1 MKKIL
6 LGVMVLIVLG
16 GVGYWY
22 FVLRQNVSAPSTF
35 SNVPQSLVAGCGNNI
50 CEEGEN
56 FNSCPVDCYNPS
68 SSGPELA
75 KLALTPSDFP
85 SPYQGTTPS
94 EKTSWV
100 QWAHDLVGESYVW
113 PPLQNQGALAI
124 YETITTL
131 MGPGDLSWDR
141 WGRLEQYIL
150 VFPTNKISKAFEDM
164 NVENLSKLGS
174 KDKISFQELPDPAVG
189 EKSKAFKMQ
198 SPDGSYSSYVIVFV
212 KNNFLEYFIFSGEKY
227 EYQVFPPL
235 ARKAAEKIR

>member
-1 MKKIL
+1 MKKIMLGIVML
-6 LGVMVLIVLG
+6 LILG
-16 GVGYWY
+16 GGAYWY
-22 FVLRQNVSAPSTF
+22 FVLRQNVSAPTTF
-35 SNVPQSLVAGCGNNI
+35 SNVQKQLASGCGNTI

-56 FNSCPVDCYNPS
+56 FNSCPVDCYNPT

-75 KLALTPSDFP
+75 KLALKPSDFP
-85 SPYQGTTPS
+85 PPHQGTTPS

-164 NVENLSKLGS
+164 NVENLSKLDV
-174 KDKISFQELPDPAVG
+174 KDQVSFQELPDPAVG

-198 SPDGSYSSYVIVFV
+198 SQDGRYSSYVIVFV

-235 ARKAAEKIR
+235 AREAAEKIQ